1 MKNLNEG
8 NGKIIP
14 LSDEELQQATG
25 GAQLAPEDQE
35 EFCGGITSR
44 STCMR
49 FRIYCGWYSRED
61 KCYAKAFFPDPDLL
75 EYFPD

>member
-1 MKNLNEG
+1 MKQTEEKNE
-8 NGKIIP
+8 KFVP

-25 GAQLAPEDQE
+25 GAQLPPEYQE
-35 EFCGGITSR
+35 EFCGEITSR

-49 FRIYCGWYSRED
+49 FRIYCGWYRRED